1 MNEGFIPPHGGYR
14 KLLSY
19 QRAEVVYDATVR
31 FCQRYFDRRDRTVD
45 QMVQAARSG
54 KQNIIEAS
62 MASGTSKETE
72 IKLTNVARASLEE
85 LLADYRDFLRVRG
98 IAEWPK
104 EHPFARRLA
113 QLVRT
118 PGASYG
124 TFKKAV
130 ENPDP
135 AIAANAIIGL
145 IKTANYLLDRQLRQ
159 LEQAFLD
166 EGGIRERMTRAR
178 VDHRN
183 QQVATRRASQPN

>member
-1 MNEGFIPPHGGYR
+1 MTEGFIPPHGGYR

-31 FCQRYFDRRDRTVD
+31 FCQRYFHRRDRTVD

-118 PGASYG
+118 PGASYD
-124 TFKKAV
+124 TFKKAA

-145 IKTANYLLDRQLRQ
+145 IKTANYLLDRQLRH
-159 LEQAFLD
+159 LERAFLR

-183 QQVATRRASQPN
+183 QQVATRRASQSE